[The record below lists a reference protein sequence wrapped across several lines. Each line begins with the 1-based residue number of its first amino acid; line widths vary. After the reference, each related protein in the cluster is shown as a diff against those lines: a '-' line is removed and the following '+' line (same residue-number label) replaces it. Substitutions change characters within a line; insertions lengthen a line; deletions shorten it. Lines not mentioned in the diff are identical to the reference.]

1 MPYGR
6 NRRAKGFTLLE
17 ALVALAI
24 FTAAAMSLYNLFGA
38 NLTALSRAQD
48 ASATLPVVQQAAQR
62 MLLINPHRQA
72 SGQFQI
78 DGFDVVWSAR
88 LLDDVRQTQSAA
100 GFLGDFEV
108 GLYEATLEIQRDERL
123 IGTWQMRLI
132 GYERVRT
139 LNFRG

>member
-1 MPYGR
+1 
-6 NRRAKGFTLLE
+6 
-17 ALVALAI
+17 
-24 FTAAAMSLYNLFGA
+24 MSLYNLFGA

-48 ASATLPVVQQAAQR
+48 ASAMLPVVQQAAQR
-62 MLLINPHRQA
+62 MSLINPYRQA

-132 GYERVRT
+132 GYERART